1 MDSSSPPRGDSYDR
15 LLEVAARAARR
26 GGEVLRESFG
36 DPSLEAEEKERNDFV
51 SRVDRDSEA
60 AIVGEILDAFP
71 DHRVL
76 AEEGGVLGDGDGDR
90 HFQWIV
96 DPLDGTSNYLRGL
109 PYFCV
114 SIACLHHDEEV
125 VAVIYDPNRDEIFTA
140 MAGRG
145 AWLNGGSIDVAGSC
159 RLDGAFLATGFPF
172 KALPALEVYLAIFH
186 ELFLQA
192 RSIRRCGAAALDL
205 AYTAA
210 GVYDGFFEFRL
221 QPWDLAAGALLV
233 REAGG
238 VVSDLDGG
246 SSYLAGGN
254 VLAASP
260 ALHAEL
266 IEVISHHTSERGMDE
281 LVPRTRISRSEPIG
295 EI

>member
-1 MDSSSPPRGDSYDR
+1 MYER

-26 GGEVLRESFG
+26 GGEILRESFG
-36 DPSLEAEEKERNDFV
+36 DPSLEAEEKARNDFV

-60 AIVGEILDAFP
+60 AIVGEIRDAFP

-76 AEEGGVLGDGDGDR
+76 AEEGGVLGDRDGEADQD
-90 HFQWIV
+90 FQWIV

-114 SIACLHHDEEV
+114 SVACLHHNEEV

-145 AWLNGGSIDVAGSC
+145 AWLNDVAIEVAGSS
-159 RLDGAFLATGFPF
+159 RLAGAFLATRFPF
-172 KALPALEVYLAIFH
+172 KAHPALEVYLALFH
-186 ELFLQA
+186 EIFLHA
-192 RSIRRCGAAALDL
+192 RSSRRCGAAALDL

-254 VLAASP
+254 VLAAPP

-266 IEVISHHTSERGMDE
+266 IEVVSHHTSEGGMDE
-281 LVPRTRISRSEPIG
+281 LVPLTPVSRSEPNGGI
-295 EI
+295 

>member
-1 MDSSSPPRGDSYDR
+1 MDGSSLPRGDLYDR

-26 GGEVLRESFG
+26 GGEVLRESYG

-60 AIVGEILDAFP
+60 AIVSEILDAFP
-71 DHRVL
+71 NHLVL
-76 AEEGGVLGDGDGDR
+76 AEEGGVLGDGDGDGDGDQA
-90 HFQWIV
+90 FQWVV
-96 DPLDGTSNYLRGL
+96 DPLDGTTNYLRGL

-114 SIACLHHDEEV
+114 SIACLHHNEEV
-125 VAVIYDPNRDEIFTA
+125 VAVTYDPNRDEIFTA

-145 AWLNGGSIDVAGSC
+145 AWLNDLAIEVPGNS
-159 RLDGAFLATGFPF
+159 RLEGAFLATGFPF
-172 KALPALEVYLAIFH
+172 KAHPALEVYLAIFH
-186 ELFLQA
+186 ELFLHA

-238 VVSDLDGG
+238 RVSDLDGG

-266 IEVISHHTSERGMDE
+266 IEVISHHTSEGGMDE
-281 LVPRTRISRSEPIG
+281 LVPRRE
-295 EI
+295 